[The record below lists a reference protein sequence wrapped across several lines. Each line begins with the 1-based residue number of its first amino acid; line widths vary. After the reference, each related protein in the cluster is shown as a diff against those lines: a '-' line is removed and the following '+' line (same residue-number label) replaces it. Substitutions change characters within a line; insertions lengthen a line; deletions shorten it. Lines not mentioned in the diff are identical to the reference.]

1 MHSIAYALLA
11 SKRQAAF
18 SQLAAHSTTAIG
30 LLVLGK
36 DSLDQSF
43 SLQVTHRPV
52 TVQQSVMQA

>member
-1 MHSIAYALLA
+1 M
-11 SKRQAAF
+11 
-18 SQLAAHSTTAIG
+18 G

-52 TVQQSVMQA
+52 TVQQSVMQAERLMSSARQIEPWGVPCSVG